1 MNNENVIHFE
11 DDISFELKPES
22 GDTVVWPDKDKTLL
36 GRLIFQPILE
46 MTAVIALVYLIN
58 LITNSLHVGLLS

>member
-1 MNNENVIHFE
+1 MNNPENVVNFK

-36 GRLIFQPILE
+36 GRLLFQPMFE
-46 MTAVIALVYLIN
+46 MTVM
-58 LITNSLHVGLLS
+58 ITFRLKLRAIHTFIT

>member
-1 MNNENVIHFE
+1 MNTPENVVNFK

-36 GRLIFQPILE
+36 GRLLFQALFK
-46 MTAVIALVYLIN
+46 MTV
-58 LITNSLHVGLLS
+58 LITFKFNLAHST